1 MKMSEKIS
9 IIVPIYNVKQY
20 LTCCLN
26 SLINQTYQNIE
37 ILCVDDGSTD
47 GSSDICDKYAEVDSR
62 VRVVTVEYPL
72 LENVALIIQ
81 RAIISCLLMVMIGLI
96 AILLSYVYFMR
107 ENFLQNVFCFHMQKN
122 MKVSL

>member
-1 MKMSEKIS
+1 MSEKIS

-62 VRVVTVEYPL
+62 VRVVHKD
-72 LENVALIIQ
+72 NVALIIQ